1 MRNGGFFTNLF
12 GTIAQ
17 NSGLSY
23 GSGGTFGQPD
33 FIPIGTEGENGQE
46 NILKISGRDAQWL
59 GLENRLQQKYAY
71 EYCFAL
77 AAVVD
82 RLAEADTNGVIQI
95 LRKQGKG
102 AEDFATSPFAQRMN
116 RLFEQPNPSQSW
128 EEFRAQQKVY
138 MKIYGY
144 CPVLPVLPIGFTD
157 PSEATMLLNLPPWFF
172 DVKPLMDGSGFPKVD
187 HYICNFI
194 GKQLI
199 FQPNELMMLTDSFV
213 MDEFRNYLLPKSKLV
228 GLDMAVSNLCV
239 AMEADNVLLRKKGPL
254 GFISHDSAA
263 TKDNV
268 AGYLPMTEK
277 EKREIQGDLAKYG
290 LNWAQYQYVVSRQ
303 AIKWNSMS
311 FDVKQ
316 LGTKE
321 TITQSVKAIC
331 WRYNYD
337 YVLLEN
343 TDATYA
349 NGNTAGKALY
359 QNNVIPGS
367 IKDMHKYEKYFGF
380 ADNNC
385 KLNSDFSHLPVLQED
400 AQEQGKAKQYA
411 NTGLQIEYLND
422 IITVNEWRTAQ
433 GYDTIPDGDVYY
445 SQSQLNKQKAD
456 AAAAQ
461 QQIAETAA
469 SQQSEADQNK

>member
-1 MRNGGFFTNLF
+1 MNRDGFFTNLF
-12 GTIAQ
+12 GTIAN

-23 GSGGTFGQPD
+23 GSGGTFGSPD
-33 FIPIGTEGENGQE
+33 FIPVGTEEQV
-46 NILKISGRDAQWL
+46 LKISGRDAKWL

-71 EYCFAL
+71 EYCFPL
-77 AAVVD
+77 ASVID
-82 RLAEADTNGVIQI
+82 RLAEADTNGVMQI
-95 LRKQGKG
+95 LRLAGKG
-102 AEDFATSPFAQRMN
+102 AEDFSTTPFAQRMN
-116 RLFEQPNPSQSW
+116 RLLERPNPSQSW
-128 EEFRAQQKVY
+128 EEFRGQQKVY

-144 CPVLPVLPIGFTD
+144 CPVLPVLPAGFTD
-157 PSEATMLLNLPPWFF
+157 PSEASMLLNLPPWFF
-172 DVKPLMDGSGFPKVD
+172 DATLKYDGSGFPKVD
-187 HYICNFI
+187 KYIFNFI
-194 GKQLI
+194 GVRLEFEPSQLMI
-199 FQPNELMMLTDSFV
+199 LTDSFI

-277 EKREIQGDLAKYG
+277 EKREIQNDLAKYG

-311 FDVKQ
+311 YDVKQ

-321 TITQSVKAIC
+321 TIVASVKAIC

-359 QNNVIPGS
+359 QNNVMPGNA
-367 IKDMHKYEKYFGF
+367 KDMRKYAAYFKF
-380 ADNNC
+380 TENNC
-385 KLNSDFSHLPVLQED
+385 KLIADFSHLPVLQED
-400 AQEQGKAKQYA
+400 AEQQGRAKQYS
-411 NTGLQIEYLND
+411 NNGLQIEYLND
-422 IITVNEWRTAQ
+422 VITVNEWRTAQ
-433 GYDTIPDGDVYY
+433 GYDTIPEGDVYY
-445 SQSQLNKQKAD
+445 SQSALKTQANE
-456 AAAAQ
+456 AAAQ
-461 QQIAETAA
+461 KQIADTAD
-469 SQQSEADQNK
+469 SQQGQIDANK